1 MPLLNYLCAL
11 NDCSMK
17 ELQVL
22 FHSVP
27 ARQRMVAH
35 LQQHCCLRTAHL
47 KPSERNVAL
56 HCHDLSVQNANRTF
70 ACGGYLELTV
80 RERIQTTLVS
90 NHLLL

>member
-1 MPLLNYLCAL
+1 
-11 NDCSMK
+11 MK